1 MIKRD
6 KCKIIL
12 ASGVISLLLI
22 VFALVIA
29 ISIWNYGKVD
39 EKAPADVA
47 IVLGAAIS
55 DGEVSPVYR
64 ERINHAI
71 TLYEE
76 GTVDFIILTG
86 GFGEGSY
93 KSDSQVAKEY
103 ALSQD
108 VPEERILI
116 EEKSTIT
123 EENLEFSKEIM
134 EENDLETAIIVSDP
148 LHMKRAMLMAKD
160 YNINALSSPTTTS
173 MYKSLK
179 TKIPFLLRE
188 EFFYVGYCVVRVF
201 RWTDKYWQIY
211 KNMLTY

>member
-12 ASGVISLLLI
+12 ASGVVILLLI
-22 VFALVIA
+22 AFALVIA

-123 EENLEFSKEIM
+123 EENLGFSKEIM

-188 EFFYVGYCVVRVF
+188 EFFYVGYCVVRFF
-201 RWTDKYWQIY
+201 R
-211 KNMLTY
+211 

>member
-1 MIKRD
+1 MKRN
-6 KCKIIL
+6 KCKFFV
-12 ASGVISLLLI
+12 ALI
-22 VFALVIA
+22 VVMLFISIAFASVIA
-29 ISIWNYGKVD
+29 VSIWNYGEKD
-39 EKAPADVA
+39 EKVPSDVA
-47 IVLGAAIS
+47 IVLGAAVW

-71 TLYEE
+71 TLYED
-76 GTVDFIILTG
+76 GFVDYIILTG

-103 ALSQD
+103 ALSQGI
-108 VPEERILI
+108 PEESILI

-134 EENDLETAIIVSDP
+134 VENNLETAIIVSDP
-148 LHMKRAMLMAKD
+148 LHMKRSMLMAED
-160 YNINALSSPTTTS
+160 YNINAVSSPTTTS

-188 EFFYVGYCVVRVF
+188 EFFYVGYCIVRIF
-201 RWTDKYWQIY
+201 R
-211 KNMLTY
+211 

>member
-22 VFALVIA
+22 VFAIGIA

-47 IVLGAAIS
+47 IVLGAAVW

-160 YNINALSSPTTTS
+160 YNITALSSPTTTS

-188 EFFYVGYCVVRVF
+188 EFFYIGYCIVRVF
-201 RWTDKYWQIY
+201 R
-211 KNMLTY
+211 

>member
-22 VFALVIA
+22 VFAIGIA

-134 EENDLETAIIVSDP
+134 EENDLETAIIISDP

-160 YNINALSSPTTTS
+160 YNITALSSPTTTS

-188 EFFYVGYCVVRVF
+188 EFFYVGYCIVRVF
-201 RWTDKYWQIY
+201 R
-211 KNMLTY
+211 

>member
-1 MIKRD
+1 MIF
-6 KCKIIL
+6 L
-12 ASGVISLLLI
+12 SVVI
-22 VFALVIA
+22 ALSIA
-29 ISIWNYGKVD
+29 ISIWNYGKTD
-39 EKAPADVA
+39 EKAPSDVA
-47 IVLGAAIS
+47 IVLGAAVW

-71 TLYEE
+71 ALYED
-76 GTVDFIILTG
+76 GFVDYIILTG

-103 ALSQD
+103 ALSQG

-123 EENLEFSKEIM
+123 EENLEFSKEVM

-148 LHMKRAMLMAKD
+148 LHMKRAMLMAED
-160 YNINALSSPTTTS
+160 YGINAVSSPTTTS

-188 EFFYVGYCVVRVF
+188 EFFYIGYCIVRNF
-201 RWTDKYWQIY
+201 R
-211 KNMLTY
+211 

>member
-1 MIKRD
+1 MIKIN
-6 KCKIIL
+6 KCKI
-12 ASGVISLLLI
+12 LLGSVVVVL
-22 VFALVIA
+22 FLSIA
-29 ISIWNYGKVD
+29 IASAIAVSIWNYGEVD

-93 KSDSQVAKEY
+93 KSDSQIAKEY
-103 ALSQD
+103 ALSQG
-108 VPEERILI
+108 VPEEKILI

-134 EENDLETAIIVSDP
+134 VDNNLETAIIVSDP

-160 YNINALSSPTTTS
+160 YNITALSSPTPTS

-201 RWTDKYWQIY
+201 R
-211 KNMLTY
+211 

>member
-12 ASGVISLLLI
+12 ASGVVILLLI
-22 VFALVIA
+22 AFAIGIA

-71 TLYEE
+71 TLHEE

-160 YNINALSSPTTTS
+160 YNITALSSPTTTS

-188 EFFYVGYCVVRVF
+188 EFFYVGYCVVRFF
-201 RWTDKYWQIY
+201 R
-211 KNMLTY
+211 

>member
-1 MIKRD
+1 MNNK
-6 KCKIIL
+6 KCKIL
-12 ASGVISLLLI
+12 VASVVVMLFLSI
-22 VFALVIA
+22 VFMSTIA
-29 ISIWNYGKVD
+29 VSIWNYGKSD
-39 EKAPADVA
+39 EKSPSDVA
-47 IVLGAAIS
+47 IVLGAAIL

-64 ERINHAI
+64 ERINHGI
-71 TLYEE
+71 YLYEN
-76 GTVDFIILTG
+76 GYVDYIILTG

-103 ALSQD
+103 ALSQG

-123 EENLEFSKEIM
+123 EENLEFSKEVM
-134 EENDLETAIIVSDP
+134 EENNLETAIIVSDP
-148 LHMKRAMLMAKD
+148 LHMKRSMLMAED
-160 YNINALSSPTTTS
+160 YNINSLSSPTTTS

-201 RWTDKYWQIY
+201 RWTDKYWQII

>member
-1 MIKRD
+1 MKSK
-6 KCKIIL
+6 KCKIL
-12 ASGVISLLLI
+12 VASGAVIFLS
-22 VFALVIA
+22 VVIA
-29 ISIWNYGKVD
+29 LSIAINIWNYGKID
-39 EKAPADVA
+39 EKAPSNVA
-47 IVLGAAIS
+47 IVLGAS
-55 DGEVSPVYR
+55 VWEDGVSPVYR

-71 TLYEE
+71 TLYKD
-76 GTVDFIILTG
+76 GFVDYIILTG

-103 ALSQD
+103 ALSQGI
-108 VPEERILI
+108 PEERLLI

-123 EENLEFSKEIM
+123 EENLEFSKEVM
-134 EENDLETAIIVSDP
+134 EENDLETAIVVSDP
-148 LHMKRAMLMAKD
+148 LHMKRSMLMAED

-201 RWTDKYWQIY
+201 R
-211 KNMLTY
+211 

>member
-1 MIKRD
+1 MKSK
-6 KCKIIL
+6 KCKILL
-12 ASGVISLLLI
+12 ALGAVIFLS
-22 VFALVIA
+22 VVIA
-29 ISIWNYGKVD
+29 LSIAVNIWNYGKTD
-39 EKAPADVA
+39 EKAPSDVA
-47 IVLGAAIS
+47 IVLGAS
-55 DGEVSPVYR
+55 VWEDGVSPVYR

-71 TLYEE
+71 ALYED
-76 GTVDFIILTG
+76 GFVDYIILTG

-103 ALSQD
+103 ALSQG

-123 EENLEFSKEIM
+123 EENLEFSKEVM

-160 YNINALSSPTTTS
+160 YNITALSSPTNTS

-188 EFFYVGYCVVRVF
+188 EFFYIGYCIVRNF
-201 RWTDKYWQIY
+201 R
-211 KNMLTY
+211 

>member
-12 ASGVISLLLI
+12 ASGVIILLLM
-22 VFALVIA
+22 VFAIGIA

-134 EENDLETAIIVSDP
+134 EEHDLETAIIISDP
-148 LHMKRAMLMAKD
+148 LHMKRSMLMAED
-160 YNINALSSPTTTS
+160 YKINALSSPTTTS

-188 EFFYVGYCVVRVF
+188 EFFYVGYCVVRFF
-201 RWTDKYWQIY
+201 R
-211 KNMLTY
+211 

>member
-12 ASGVISLLLI
+12 ASGVIILLLI
-22 VFALVIA
+22 AFAIGIA

-123 EENLEFSKEIM
+123 EENLEFSKEVM

-148 LHMKRAMLMAKD
+148 LHMKRAMLMAED
-160 YNINALSSPTTTS
+160 YNINAISSPTPTS
-173 MYKSLK
+173 MYKTLK

-188 EFFYVGYCVVRVF
+188 EFFYVGYCVVRIF
-201 RWTDKYWQIY
+201 R
-211 KNMLTY
+211 

>member
-1 MIKRD
+1 MIKIN
-6 KCKIIL
+6 KCKI
-12 ASGVISLLLI
+12 LLGSVVVVL
-22 VFALVIA
+22 FLSIA
-29 ISIWNYGKVD
+29 IASAIAVSIWNYGEVD
-39 EKAPADVA
+39 EKAPADVV

-103 ALSQD
+103 ALSQG
-108 VPEERILI
+108 VPEEKILI

-134 EENDLETAIIVSDP
+134 VDNNLETAIIVSDP

-160 YNINALSSPTTTS
+160 YNITALSSPTPTS

-188 EFFYVGYCVVRVF
+188 EFFYIGYCIVRVF
-201 RWTDKYWQIY
+201 R
-211 KNMLTY
+211 

>member
-22 VFALVIA
+22 VFAIGIA

-160 YNINALSSPTTTS
+160 YNITALSSPTTTS

-188 EFFYVGYCVVRVF
+188 EFFYVGYCVVRFF
-201 RWTDKYWQIY
+201 R
-211 KNMLTY
+211 

>member
-1 MIKRD
+1 MIKRN
-6 KCKIIL
+6 KCKL
-12 ASGVISLLLI
+12 LFASGVISLLLI
-22 VFALVIA
+22 VFAIGIA

-86 GFGEGSY
+86 GFSEGSY

-123 EENLEFSKEIM
+123 EENLEFSKEVM

-160 YNINALSSPTTTS
+160 YNITALSSPTTTS

-188 EFFYVGYCVVRVF
+188 EFFYIGYCIVRNF
-201 RWTDKYWQIY
+201 R
-211 KNMLTY
+211 

>member
-1 MIKRD
+1 MKSK
-6 KCKIIL
+6 KCKILL
-12 ASGVISLLLI
+12 ALGAVIFLSVVI
-22 VFALVIA
+22 ALSIA

-39 EKAPADVA
+39 EKSPSDVA
-47 IVLGAAIS
+47 IVLGASIWE
-55 DGEVSPVYR
+55 DGVSPVYR

-71 TLYEE
+71 TLYED
-76 GTVDFIILTG
+76 GFVDYIILTG

-103 ALSQD
+103 ALSQGI
-108 VPEERILI
+108 PEERLLI

-134 EENDLETAIIVSDP
+134 VENNLEAAIIVSDP
-148 LHMKRAMLMAKD
+148 LHMKRSMLMAED
-160 YNINALSSPTTTS
+160 YGINALSSPTTTS

-188 EFFYVGYCVVRVF
+188 TFFYVGYCVVRIF
-201 RWTDKYWQIY
+201 R
-211 KNMLTY
+211 

>member
-1 MIKRD
+1 MIKRY

-12 ASGVISLLLI
+12 ASGVIILLLI
-22 VFALVIA
+22 AFAIGIA

-71 TLYEE
+71 TLYKE
-76 GTVDFIILTG
+76 GTVDSIILTG

-123 EENLEFSKEIM
+123 EENLEFSKEVM

-148 LHMKRAMLMAKD
+148 LHMKRAMLMAED
-160 YNINALSSPTTTS
+160 YNITALSSPTPTS
-173 MYKSLK
+173 MYKTLK

-188 EFFYVGYCVVRVF
+188 EFFYVGYCIVRVF
-201 RWTDKYWQIY
+201 R
-211 KNMLTY
+211 

>member
-12 ASGVISLLLI
+12 ASGVIILLLM
-22 VFALVIA
+22 VFAIGIA

-188 EFFYVGYCVVRVF
+188 EFFYIGYCIVRNF
-201 RWTDKYWQIY
+201 R
-211 KNMLTY
+211 

>member
-1 MIKRD
+1 MIKRN
-6 KCKIIL
+6 KRKIL
-12 ASGVISLLLI
+12 FASGVVILLLI
-22 VFALVIA
+22 AFAIGIA

-123 EENLEFSKEIM
+123 EENLEFSKEVM

-148 LHMKRAMLMAKD
+148 LHMKRAMLMAED
-160 YNINALSSPTTTS
+160 YNINAISSPTTTS

-188 EFFYVGYCVVRVF
+188 EFFYIGYCIVRNF
-201 RWTDKYWQIY
+201 K
-211 KNMLTY
+211 

>member
-134 EENDLETAIIVSDP
+134 EENDLETVIIVSDP

-201 RWTDKYWQIY
+201 R
-211 KNMLTY
+211 

>member
-1 MIKRD
+1 MKSK
-6 KCKIIL
+6 KCKIFV
-12 ASGVISLLLI
+12 ASGAVIFLSVVI
-22 VFALVIA
+22 ALSIA
-29 ISIWNYGKVD
+29 ISIWKYGKID
-39 EKAPADVA
+39 EKAPSDVA
-47 IVLGAAIS
+47 IVLGAS
-55 DGEVSPVYR
+55 VWEDGVSPVYR

-71 TLYEE
+71 SLYEN
-76 GTVDFIILTG
+76 GFVDYIILTG

-103 ALSQD
+103 ALSQGI
-108 VPEERILI
+108 PEERLLI

-123 EENLEFSKEIM
+123 EENLEFSKEVM

-160 YNINALSSPTTTS
+160 YNITALSSPTTTS

-188 EFFYVGYCVVRVF
+188 EFFYVGYCIVRIF
-201 RWTDKYWQIY
+201 R
-211 KNMLTY
+211 

>member
-1 MIKRD
+1 MKSK
-6 KCKIIL
+6 KCKILL
-12 ASGVISLLLI
+12 ALGAVIFLSVVI
-22 VFALVIA
+22 ALSIA
-29 ISIWNYGKVD
+29 ISIWNYGKTD
-39 EKAPADVA
+39 EKAPSDVA
-47 IVLGAAIS
+47 IVLGAAVW

-71 TLYEE
+71 ALYED
-76 GTVDFIILTG
+76 GFVDYIILTG

-103 ALSQD
+103 ALSQGI
-108 VPEERILI
+108 PEERLLI

-123 EENLEFSKEIM
+123 EENLEFSKEVM

-148 LHMKRAMLMAKD
+148 LHMKRSMLIAKD
-160 YNINALSSPTTTS
+160 YNITALYSPTTTS

-188 EFFYVGYCVVRVF
+188 EFFYIGYCIVRNF
-201 RWTDKYWQIY
+201 R
-211 KNMLTY
+211 

>member
-22 VFALVIA
+22 VFAIGIA
-29 ISIWNYGKVD
+29 ISIWNYGNVD

-134 EENDLETAIIVSDP
+134 DENDLETAIIVSDP

-160 YNINALSSPTTTS
+160 YNITALSSPTTTS

-188 EFFYVGYCVVRVF
+188 EFFYVGYCVVRFF
-201 RWTDKYWQIY
+201 R
-211 KNMLTY
+211 

>member
-1 MIKRD
+1 MKNK
-6 KCKIIL
+6 KCKIL
-12 ASGVISLLLI
+12 VASGAIIFFLST
-22 VFALVIA
+22 FIA
-29 ISIWNYGKVD
+29 SAIAVNIWNYGKKD
-39 EKAPADVA
+39 EKSPSDVA
-47 IVLGAAIS
+47 IVLGAAVW

-71 TLYEE
+71 TLYED
-76 GTVDFIILTG
+76 GFVDYIILTG

-103 ALSQD
+103 ALSQG
-108 VPEERILI
+108 VPEERILT

-134 EENDLETAIIVSDP
+134 VENNLETAIIVSDP
-148 LHMKRAMLMAKD
+148 LHMKRAMLMAED

-188 EFFYVGYCVVRVF
+188 EFFYVGYCVVRLF
-201 RWTDKYWQIY
+201 R
-211 KNMLTY
+211 

>member
-12 ASGVISLLLI
+12 ASGVVILLLI
-22 VFALVIA
+22 IFAIGIA

-108 VPEERILI
+108 VPEEKILI

-123 EENLEFSKEIM
+123 EENLEFSKEVM

-160 YNINALSSPTTTS
+160 YNITALSSPTTTS

-188 EFFYVGYCVVRVF
+188 EFFYIGYCIVRVF
-201 RWTDKYWQIY
+201 R
-211 KNMLTY
+211 

>member
-1 MIKRD
+1 MMKSI
-6 KCKIIL
+6 KCKI
-12 ASGVISLLLI
+12 LI
-22 VFALVIA
+22 VSIAVILFLSIIFLVSVA
-29 ISIWNYGKVD
+29 IGIWNYGKED
-39 EKAPADVA
+39 EKAPSDVA
-47 IVLGAAIS
+47 IVLGASIWE
-55 DGEVSPVYR
+55 DGVSPVYR

-71 TLYEE
+71 TLYED
-76 GTVDFIILTG
+76 GFVDCIILTG

-103 ALSQD
+103 ALSHGI
-108 VPEERILI
+108 PEERLLI

-123 EENLEFSKEIM
+123 EENLEFSKEVM

-160 YNINALSSPTTTS
+160 YNITALSSPTTTS

-188 EFFYVGYCVVRVF
+188 EFFYVGYCIVRNF
-201 RWTDKYWQIY
+201 K
-211 KNMLTY
+211 